1 MPAVR
6 IFQSTLPQGE
16 RLYVATNSSICID
29 FNPRSRKGSDVG
41 CQYASGPFS
50 YFNPRSRKGS
60 DPGKMCHPHALR
72 ISIHAPARGATL
84 CKVHNF
90 SIVIISIHAPA
101 RGATFW
107 RIPRRLIYFY
117 FNPRSRKGSDDFTFA
132 DMDNISAFQ
141 STLPQGERLLLYA
154 SIHCFKRFQSTLPQ
168 GERHGRRH
176 SNFQGLQIS
185 IHAPARG
192 ATLYCPI
199 KGVGGVFQSTLPQG
213 ERPCFSSYN
222 FPLDSFQSTLPQGE
236 RPRQS

>member
-1 MPAVR
+1 MRFQSTLPQGERPLAAVVSR
-6 IFQSTLPQGE
+6 SICAFQSTLPQGE
-16 RLYVATNSSICID
+16 RLVLKFVSTFLWKISIHAPARGATGTTVLERIDNNISIHAPARGATT
-29 FNPRSRKGSDVG
+29 FNKLRSVPLDISIHAPARGATCPMRSPLLSFG
-41 CQYASGPFS
+41 H
-50 YFNPRSRKGS
+50 FNPRSRKGS

-141 STLPQGERLLLYA
+141 STLPQGERRYIVLSKA
-154 SIHCFKRFQSTLPQ
+154 
-168 GERHGRRH
+168 
-176 SNFQGLQIS
+176 
-185 IHAPARG
+185 
-192 ATLYCPI
+192 
-199 KGVGGVFQSTLPQG
+199 
-213 ERPCFSSYN
+213 
-222 FPLDSFQSTLPQGE
+222 
-236 RPRQS
+236 